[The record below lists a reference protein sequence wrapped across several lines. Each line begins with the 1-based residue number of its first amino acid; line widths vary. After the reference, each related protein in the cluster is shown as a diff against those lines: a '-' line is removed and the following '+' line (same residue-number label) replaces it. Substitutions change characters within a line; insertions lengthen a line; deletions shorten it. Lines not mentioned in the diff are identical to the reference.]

1 MIVQPFTH
9 KLVGV
14 GIIWDAD
21 RLLIDRRRP
30 TGLLGGLWEFPGG
43 KLEPGE
49 SIPECIAREIQEE
62 LALQVTVGAELITIK
77 HTYSEFDVTLV
88 VHHCQYLGGE
98 PQPLS
103 CDEIRWVKVAEL
115 GNYQFPAANAEIV
128 AALVALKKLD
138 LTY

>member
-1 MIVQPFTH
+1 MTVTTPPFAH

-21 RLLIDRRRP
+21 RLLIDRRKP
-30 TGLLGGLWEFPGG
+30 TGLLGGYWEFPGG

-49 SIPECIAREIQEE
+49 SMPACIAREIQEE
-62 LALQVTVGAELITIK
+62 LALQVAVGAELITIK

-88 VHHCQYLGGE
+88 VHHCTYLGGE

-103 CDEIRWVKVAEL
+103 CDEIRWVKVTEL
-115 GNYQFPAANAEIV
+115 HDYQFPAANLEIIT
-128 AALVALKKLD
+128 ALVALA
-138 LTY
+138 